1 MTGSKWTIVSSR
13 RRWPNAE
20 VPYTLDAAFTAD
32 ERAVIAAG
40 IADIQATTCIRYSM
54 GWQFY
59 INKFQ
64 WEKH

>member
-40 IADIQATTCIRYSM
+40 IADIQAATCIR
-54 GWQFY
+54 
-59 INKFQ
+59 
-64 WEKH
+64 